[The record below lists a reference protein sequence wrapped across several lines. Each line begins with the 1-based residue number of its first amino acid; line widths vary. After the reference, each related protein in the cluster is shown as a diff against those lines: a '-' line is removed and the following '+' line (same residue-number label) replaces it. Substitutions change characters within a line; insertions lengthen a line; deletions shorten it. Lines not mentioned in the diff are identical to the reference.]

1 MKSKYDELLNK
12 IDFLLCTL
20 ENLIEPNPETAD
32 YAARVLGGHVDLFLD
47 AARPFTEYRRFRAGL
62 FRLGIIR
69 DRVHKGEHVETER
82 VWDVIDTLE
91 DFKKEVVIDKF
102 KEGNRLR

>member
-1 MKSKYDELLNK
+1 MKSKYDYLLNK

-20 ENLIEPNPETAD
+20 EDLIDPNPDTAD

-69 DRVHKGEHVETER
+69 DRVHNGEPVEDER

-91 DFKKEVVIDKF
+91 DFKIKVVSDKL
-102 KEGNRLR
+102 KEGIHLK